1 MRFSVLFFTGMLMLS
16 SCANE
21 TQESVSSAQQEAL
34 ISQSRKASQAL
45 MSTLQMQL
53 KSALQK
59 EGAAGAVNTCSVIAP
74 AIASQVGKEH
84 GLQIRRVSAKTR
96 NPQSKPDA
104 FESKQLQRWLLAE
117 TSSSEKPEDKAI
129 YEVVKEDGKLH
140 FRYMKPIRIQ
150 PACLQCHGESLAPQ
164 VQAAIQEKY
173 PEDLATGYALNDLR
187 GAVSVSI
194 EMPPKM

>member
-1 MRFSVLFFTGMLMLS
+1 MRFSILLLTGMLMTS
-16 SCANE
+16 ACAE
-21 TQESVSSAQQEAL
+21 QAEPRVSNAQQEAL
-34 ISQSRKASQAL
+34 ISRSRKASQAL
-45 MSTLQMQL
+45 MSTLQGQL
-53 KSALQK
+53 KSAIQK

-74 AIASQVGKEH
+74 AIAQQVGQEND
-84 GLQIRRVSAKTR
+84 LQIRRVSVKNR
-96 NPQSKPDA
+96 NPQGKPDA
-104 FESKQLQRWLLAE
+104 FESEQLQKWFSAE
-117 TSSSEKPEDKAI
+117 ASSSEKPEDKAV

-150 PACLQCHGESLAPQ
+150 QACLQCHGESIAPQ

-194 EMPPKM
+194 EIAPEM